1 MTSAAIARA
10 FEVVLPLDVARTV
23 GCSYR
28 TVRDVRDMGRVP
40 GGKVSQKVA
49 GALAGASGVPLD
61 EILAGDGSGRRP
73 RRRTSA
79 RKGANAGPHPAGEAT
94 NVEEM
99 DQFQAL
105 EKKRIEDAKIAAL
118 IREDKEMSLALRR
131 GELIPAADVHARLGA
146 GALAIRQGMEAT
158 RRAVL
163 AAATKGSRKA
173 VADALD
179 GRCCMDQTIVASR
192 PYP

>member
-1 MTSAAIARA
+1 MA
-10 FEVVLPLDVARTV
+10 
-23 GCSYR
+23 
-28 TVRDVRDMGRVP
+28 
-40 GGKVSQKVA
+40 Q
-49 GALAGASGVPLD
+49 ALAEASGVPLD
-61 EILAGDGSGRRP
+61 EILAEDGPGRIPPSRM
-73 RRRTSA
+73 SA
-79 RKGANAGPHPAGEAT
+79 RTVAGAHRAGEDS
-94 NVEEM
+94 NGEEM

-118 IREDKEMSLALRR
+118 IREDKEMSLAQRR

-158 RRAVL
+158 RRAVM

-179 GRCCMDQTIVASR
+179 AGNRDLLEGMKSAMGSGE
-192 PYP
+192 